1 MRIPRIYNANL
12 PIQANAEV
20 VLDSF
25 GANHVSKVLRLKTG
39 DKIFVFDG
47 CGNEFEA
54 ILTSTGKTTIATLQ
68 AKIERTTESPIQVEL
83 LQVISRGDRMDF
95 TIQKA
100 VELGISKIVP
110 LTSSRCGVKLD
121 ADRADKKIESYQRIA
136 ISACEQ
142 CGRARVPEVTP
153 LTSLSAFVKAH
164 SCDTSNPLLSAVA
177 TPNTYPDSGA
187 HTGDD
192 ASTVFDAHSDT
203 AYSPNSART
212 LADAEGFINLTLD
225 PRADRKITDLPS
237 TGKYR
242 ILIGPEGGFADDEV
256 ELARRAGFIGV
267 TLGPRIL
274 RTETAALVTLSILGS
289 HFGDL

>member
-1 MRIPRIYNANL
+1 MRIPRIYNPNL

-20 VLDSF
+20 TLDSF
-25 GANHVSKVLRLKTG
+25 GANHVSKVLRLKPS
-39 DKIFVFDG
+39 DKIFLFDG

-54 ILTSTGKTTIATLQ
+54 ILTTTGKTTIARLEQ
-68 AKIERTTESPIQVEL
+68 QVSRNTESPIQVEL

-142 CGRARVPEVTP
+142 CGRATVPEVTP
-153 LTSLSAFVKAH
+153 LTSLSAFVQSHA
-164 SCDTSNPLLSAVA
+164 SASVDAAASATSASDSAAVVA
-177 TPNTYPDSGA
+177 
-187 HTGDD
+187 D
-192 ASTVFDAHSDT
+192 ASS
-203 AYSPNSART
+203 

-256 ELARRAGFIGV
+256 ELAQQAGFIGV

>member
-1 MRIPRIYNANL
+1 MRIPRIYNPNL

-20 VLDSF
+20 TLDSF
-25 GANHVSKVLRLKTG
+25 GANHVSKVLRLKPS
-39 DKIFVFDG
+39 DKIFLFDG

-54 ILTSTGKTTIATLQ
+54 ILTTTGKTTIARLEQ
-68 AKIERTTESPIQVEL
+68 QVARNTESPIQVEL

-142 CGRARVPEVTP
+142 CGRATVPQVTP
-153 LTSLSAFVKAH
+153 LTSLAAFVQSHA
-164 SCDTSNPLLSAVA
+164 SAPA
-177 TPNTYPDSGA
+177 DAAASAPA
-187 HTGDD
+187 AAAAAAD
-192 ASTVFDAHSDT
+192 ASSL
-203 AYSPNSART
+203 S
-212 LADAEGFINLTLD
+212 DAEGFINLTLD
-225 PRADRKITDLPS
+225 PRAERKITDLPS

-256 ELARRAGFIGV
+256 ELAQQAGFIGV